1 MTFFKERQGED
12 SLSKEEYYT
21 DEKVKYEV
29 EEERTDDYIEI
40 DKFMRDL
47 SLHPYLVQSW
57 KKSHVI
63 AVSPVSL
70 TT

>member
-21 DEKVKYEV
+21 DEKVKDEV

-47 SLHPYLVQSW
+47 SLHPY
-57 KKSHVI
+57 
-63 AVSPVSL
+63 
-70 TT
+70 

>member
-21 DEKVKYEV
+21 DEKVKHEV

-40 DKFMRDL
+40 DQFMRDL
-47 SLHPYLVQSW
+47 SLHPY
-57 KKSHVI
+57 
-63 AVSPVSL
+63 
-70 TT
+70 